1 MWINEEREENILE
14 EKESVQSQ
22 NGLYG
27 TVKKNIHLYMDK

>member
-14 EKESVQSQ
+14 EEESVQSK

-27 TVKKNIHLYMDK
+27 TVKKNICLHMDK